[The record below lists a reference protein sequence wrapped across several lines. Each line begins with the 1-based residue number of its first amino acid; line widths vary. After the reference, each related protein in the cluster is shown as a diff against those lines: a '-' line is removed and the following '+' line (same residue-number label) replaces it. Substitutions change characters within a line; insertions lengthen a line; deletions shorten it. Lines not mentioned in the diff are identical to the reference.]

1 MKKKSNRNKK
11 IKKNIDKVDIIM
23 LGVIVLLGLVIL
35 ISGVKLIKS
44 VTSNPKE
51 VKANIVIPV
60 LEKDTGSTI
69 ILSMNEFNDN
79 SKYIFKVNN
88 YRNKN
93 VNKEEINY
101 TIYVNNED
109 ETDIIIN
116 KNDSDVNLAQEGK
129 TFKIENNK
137 LKSNKKQTDIYTV
150 KINSKKNIKKDSKVR
165 ISIES

>member
-1 MKKKSNRNKK
+1 MKKKSNKKKK

-101 TIYVNNED
+101 TVYVNNED

>member
-1 MKKKSNRNKK
+1 MKKKSNKK
-11 IKKNIDKVDIIM
+11 KNIKKNIDKVDIIM

-101 TIYVNNED
+101 TVYVNNED

>member
-1 MKKKSNRNKK
+1 
-11 IKKNIDKVDIIM
+11 
-23 LGVIVLLGLVIL
+23 
-35 ISGVKLIKS
+35 
-44 VTSNPKE
+44 
-51 VKANIVIPV
+51 
-60 LEKDTGSTI
+60 
-69 ILSMNEFNDN
+69 MNEFNDN

>member
-1 MKKKSNRNKK
+1 MKKKSNKKKK

-44 VTSNPKE
+44 VTSNSKE

-101 TIYVNNED
+101 TVYVNNED

>member
-101 TIYVNNED
+101 TVYVNNED

>member
-1 MKKKSNRNKK
+1 MKKNSNKKKK

-101 TIYVNNED
+101 TVYVNNED

>member
-1 MKKKSNRNKK
+1 MKKKSNKK
-11 IKKNIDKVDIIM
+11 KNIKKNIDKVDIIM

-101 TIYVNNED
+101 TVYVNNED

-116 KNDSDVNLAQEGK
+116 KNNLDVNLAQEGK

-137 LKSNKKQTDIYTV
+137 LKSNKKQTDIYTI
-150 KINSKKNIKKDSKVR
+150 KINNKNNIKKDSKVR

>member
-1 MKKKSNRNKK
+1 MKKKSNKK
-11 IKKNIDKVDIIM
+11 KSIKKNIDKVDIIL

-44 VTSNPKE
+44 VTSNSKE

-101 TIYVNNED
+101 TVYVNNED